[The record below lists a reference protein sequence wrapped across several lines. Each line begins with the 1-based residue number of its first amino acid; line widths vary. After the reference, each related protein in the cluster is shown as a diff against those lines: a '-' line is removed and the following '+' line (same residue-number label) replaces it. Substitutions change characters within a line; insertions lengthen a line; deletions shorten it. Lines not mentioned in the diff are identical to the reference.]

1 MRSTRTSPAADT
13 LSRVGMH
20 LHPTRIDIPAE
31 ARSRLIPLLNGR
43 LADAIDLHLQA
54 KQAHWNVKGP
64 GFIALHE
71 LFDRIAGEIDGH
83 VDELA
88 ERVTALGGT
97 AEGTVQA
104 VAGRSRLAAYPMTIA
119 DGRAHLEA
127 FAGALAA
134 FGEATRV
141 AIDEAAQAGDADT
154 SDLFTGI
161 SRAIDK
167 NLWLVE
173 AHLQAEQ

>member
-1 MRSTRTSPAADT
+1 MHSNRPNPAADT
-13 LSRVGMH
+13 RSRVGVLM
-20 LHPTRIDIPAE
+20 HPTRIDLSAE
-31 ARSRLIPLLNGR
+31 ARSRLVPLLNRG

-54 KQAHWNVKGP
+54 KQAHWNVRP

-97 AEGTVQA
+97 AEGTLQA
-104 VAGRSRLAAYPMTIA
+104 VADRSRLAAYPLTIA
-119 DGRAHLEA
+119 DGCAHLESL
-127 FAGALAA
+127 AGALAA

-161 SRAIDK
+161 SRAVDK

-173 AHLQAEQ
+173 AHLQADR